1 MRLYT
6 PGIFLRICAVAAL
19 VAVVGGASRA
29 AAAALDWN
37 RLAEPEVLFRFLEG
51 SQGAELADWPCLDS
65 RSASMPVV
73 GSILR
78 RLEGVAGSDKLD
90 LTALLRLRSSAGRE
104 PCYGNLLAADVIDRV
119 LVVSIMK
126 RAAKS
131 PEAARGLTER
141 VAEARSLP
149 LTLDRL
155 TRLFARELG
164 ERFRDP
170 RSEPEFSTLMDRRQ
184 YMTVIERGLGN
195 LEALISVGDPGRAGA
210 LALAENPD
218 LALLMVRLLKTDRL
232 LQLQLP
238 IAVRLAAS
246 APGTSADFSDGEKQ
260 LGSTLSPFT
269 VSSVSETRVL
279 LSRAPTGEL
288 ENLLGFDY
296 SQEGYRRRGIERGR
310 FSWHLAAGSVRLGE
324 PIPLRLDVEDP
335 GGGFDIARP
344 ATFVGPNEAVQDAPI
359 VARVTGPSGATI
371 AAFER
376 TPVGLGKASV
386 SLLAEV
392 KAKSKTSYWLFLAV
406 DREGAPLLSK
416 PGEYR
421 IEIDYHPMVVK
432 RDGRRAVDRS
442 IVRSSEPLV
451 LRVEAIPEPAQ
462 ACYQEIGWTGFTW
475 VLTDARGLHF
485 WEVGDEALEAI
496 GKGLA
501 SLRATCA
508 GTVYA
513 PYLDLARGRL
523 VLRRLDHLLPVTD
536 DPALAAALKELGSRE
551 SFPLAPMAREVSD
564 RLTGAAAMKPFT
576 GDLRIQGSSF
586 ITERGGRL

>member
-1 MRLYT
+1 MSFHSRRIFC
-6 PGIFLRICAVAAL
+6 GIYVLAALAAVA
-19 VAVVGGASRA
+19 GGASRA
-29 AAAALDWN
+29 EAAVPDWS
-37 RLAEPEVLFRFLEG
+37 RLAEPEVLVRFLEG
-51 SQGAELADWPCLDS
+51 RQGTELADWPCLDS
-65 RSASMPVV
+65 RSASMPVL
-73 GSILR
+73 GSVLR
-78 RLEGVAGSDKLD
+78 RLEDASGSGKLD
-90 LTALLRLRSSAGRE
+90 PAALLRLRDAAGRE
-104 PCYGNLLAADVIDRV
+104 SCYGNLLATDAVHRV
-119 LVVSIMK
+119 FIVSVMK
-126 RAAKS
+126 RSAQS
-131 PEAARGLTER
+131 PEAARGLIER

-155 TRLFARELG
+155 AFLFTRELG

-170 RSEPEFSTLMDRRQ
+170 RGEPEFSTLPARRQ
-184 YMTVIERGLGN
+184 HMTVMERGLGN
-195 LEALISVGDPGRAGA
+195 LELLISGDSGRAGA
-210 LALAENPD
+210 LALAEKPA
-218 LALLMVRLLKTDRL
+218 LAPLIMRLIQTDRL

-238 IAVRLAAS
+238 IAVRLAAN
-246 APGTSADFSDGEKQ
+246 APGTSTDFPDGEKQ
-260 LGSTLSPFT
+260 FGSVLSPFT
-269 VSSVSETRVL
+269 ISSANEARAL
-279 LSRAPTGEL
+279 LSRAASHEL

-344 ATFVGPNEAVQDAPI
+344 VTFVGPKEAVQEPPV

-442 IVRSSEPLV
+442 IVRSSGPLV

-462 ACYQEIGWTGFTW
+462 ACYQEIGRTGFTW

-485 WEVGDEALEAI
+485 WEVGDEDLEAI

-523 VLRRLDHLLPVTD
+523 VLRRLDHRLSVTD

-564 RLTGAAAMKPFT
+564 RLTGAAAMKPFA